1 MLKKTEIALRAA
13 RIGALAMVVGVS
25 AGLAGCDDD
34 DGDGSSGG
42 PNLGSASLNTADGA
56 KTAVGTLGALISAI
70 DTVDSLSDLTVPEA
84 SVAAAEAKA
93 SDACEDGGSVDD
105 IGPRNLSSP
114 FSTQPVSVSGSE
126 FKDCRFEIVQG
137 DPNNSNDNDIT
148 TSLVINGISEGGS
161 LTDNGDVFL
170 ARVGETLQSPLE
182 LVYNIKTD
190 IPAQSVGGQSI
201 PASSTN
207 TKLDFGIFYRTD
219 SKSTNADY
227 NEEFILDLSG
237 DYTVSGRASGQ
248 NFSAKGSF
256 TSFVGKD
263 GAPFTVT
270 EDNSGVTISGE
281 YGFGISPAPQG
292 TSCTSASITVETTT
306 PVVDSTTANGG
317 SPFEAGVLKLTSGD
331 TEATVQ
337 FNNDG
342 TVTVTPAG
350 GSASTFNYA
359 EALAAATPCTGFAF
373 AGLAFLGTAALAR

>member
-13 RIGALAMVVGVS
+13 RIGALAMVVGIS

-42 PNLGSASLNTADGA
+42 PNLGSASLNTPEGA
-56 KTAVGTLGALISAI
+56 KTAVGTLGALISAL
-70 DTVDSLSDLTVPEA
+70 DTVDALSEATLPEV
-84 SVAAAEAKA
+84 SAAAAAKA
-93 SDACEDGGSVDD
+93 SDECDAGGTIDD
-105 IGPRNLSSP
+105 IGPRNVSSP
-114 FSTQPVSVSGSE
+114 FSTQPVAVSGSE
-126 FKDCRFEIVQG
+126 FKDCKFEVTQG
-137 DPNNSNDNDIT
+137 SPQNPDDTDIAT
-148 TSLVINGISEGGS
+148 TLVINGISEGGS

-170 ARVGETLQSPLE
+170 ARVGETLQSPLS

-190 IPAQSVGGQSI
+190 IPAQSAGGQSI
-201 PASSTN
+201 PASSSN

-219 SKSTNADY
+219 SKSTNADF

-292 TSCTSASITVETTT
+292 ASCTSASIKVETTT

-317 SPFEAGVLKLTSGD
+317 SPFEAGVLKLTSGS
-331 TEATVQ
+331 TEASVQ

-350 GSASTFNYA
+350 GSATTFNYA

>member
-34 DGDGSSGG
+34 DGNGGSGG
-42 PNLGSASLNTADGA
+42 PNLGSASLNTPEGA
-56 KTAVGTLGALISAI
+56 KTAVGTLGALISAL
-70 DTVDSLSDLTVPEA
+70 DTVDALSEATLPEA
-84 SVAAAEAKA
+84 SAAVEAKA
-93 SDACEDGGSVDD
+93 SDECDDGGTIDD
-105 IGPRNLSSP
+105 IGPRNVSSP
-114 FSTQPVSVSGSE
+114 FSTQPVAVSGSE
-126 FKDCRFEIVQG
+126 FKDCKFEVTQG
-137 DPNNSNDNDIT
+137 NPEDPDDTDIAT
-148 TSLVINGISEGGS
+148 TLVINGISEGGS
-161 LTDNGDVFL
+161 LTDNGNVFL
-170 ARVGETLQSPLE
+170 ARVGETLQSPLS

-190 IPAQSVGGQSI
+190 IPAQSAGGQSI
-201 PASSTN
+201 PASSSN

-219 SKSTNADY
+219 SKSTNADF

-292 TSCTSASITVETTT
+292 ATCTSASITVETTT

-317 SPFEAGVLKLTSGD
+317 SPFEAGVLRLTSGS

-350 GSASTFNYA
+350 GSAATFNYA
-359 EALAAATPCTGFAF
+359 EALAAAAPCTGFAF